1 MLVLLIGELMLAIAV
16 VGLCVFRI
24 GAGSGLGREALL
36 QRVVM
41 FYSAVLMGIGGVAA
55 AAW

>member
-16 VGLCVFRI
+16 MGLCVLRI
-24 GAGSGLGREALL
+24 GAGSRLGREALL

-41 FYSAVLMGIGGVAA
+41 FYSALLMGVGGLAA

>member
-1 MLVLLIGELMLAIAV
+1 MLVLLMGELMLAIAV